1 MGSETLFD
9 LTPAIQD
16 AAQRCEERLRD
27 AAPKI
32 EMGVWRCVRLGTAGT
47 WMA

>member
-16 AAQRCEERLRD
+16 AAQRCEERSRD
-27 AAPKI
+27 AAPQDRD
-32 EMGVWRCVRLGTAGT
+32 GCLAVR
-47 WMA
+47 